1 MLDRLRQGALAGAR
15 RLDLACGLRAVPD
28 EVLALADTLEVLNL
42 TGNRLTQL
50 PHWLPRLRHLRVLF
64 ASDNLFAELPEVVGD
79 CPALQVVGFKANQ
92 IAQVGGAALP
102 PQLRWLILTDNQ
114 IAELPAELGQRP
126 ALEKLM
132 LAGNRLTALPDSL
145 ADAPQLALLRLA
157 ANRLSAWPRWLMA
170 MPRLAWL
177 ALAGNPASPRALAAA
192 PVPVWG
198 WSQLQVGELLGQ
210 GASGQIH
217 VVAQA
222 STPEAT
228 PGLVLKLFKGAVTS
242 DGLPADELA
251 ASLAAGQHPALCTPV
266 ACLGGHPQGTP
277 GLVLPRIPPHWVP
290 LAQPPSL
297 DSCSRDVYPPDAPSA
312 QAQPEALQ
320 RLARTL
326 ASALAHVHA
335 QGLMHGDFYG
345 HNILW
350 DCTTG
355 QAQLGDF
362 GAATWLPPGPERH
375 AWQALEVLAFGHLLQ
390 ELLDLWPTHV
400 PPPAAWSPLVVA
412 CRHPQPRHRPTL
424 AEVVAAL

>member
-92 IAQVGGAALP
+92 IAQVSGVALP

-114 IAELPAELGQRP
+114 IAQLPPALGQRP

-145 ADAPQLALLRLA
+145 ADAHNLALVRLA
-157 ANRLSAWPRWLMA
+157 ANRLDAWPLGLTA
-170 MPRLAWL
+170 LPRLAWV
-177 ALAGNPASPRALAAA
+177 ALAGNPASPRPPQAAA
-192 PVPVWG
+192 LPVWD
-198 WSQLQVGELLGQ
+198 WSGLQLGRLLGL

-217 VVAQA
+217 AVTQA
-222 STPEAT
+222 LAVQGDAR
-228 PGLVLKLFKGAVTS
+228 GLALKLFKGAVTS

-266 ACLGGHPQGTP
+266 ATLGGHPQGTP
-277 GLVLPRIPPHWVP
+277 GLVLPLIPPHWVN

-297 DSCSRDVYPPDAPSA
+297 DSCSRDVYPPGAPA
-312 QAQPEALQ
+312 QADALQ
-320 RLARTL
+320 RLARDL
-326 ASALAHVHA
+326 ASALAHLHA

-390 ELLDLWPTHV
+390 ELLDLWLTHV